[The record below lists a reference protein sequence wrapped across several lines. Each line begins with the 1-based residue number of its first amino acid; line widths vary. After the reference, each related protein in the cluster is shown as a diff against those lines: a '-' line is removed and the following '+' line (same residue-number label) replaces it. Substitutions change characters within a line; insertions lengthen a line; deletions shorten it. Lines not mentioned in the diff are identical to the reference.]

1 MLRKPPVI
9 ISDVQPSKDGVS
21 NKSLAP
27 PKDKARRKQSFTL
40 NMVAYTHHTEEG
52 TVPEGQSVP
61 EFLSK
66 PYSLTLMEGKSATFR
81 ARVSG
86 TPTPTVTWQRING
99 EPVVSG
105 SDYKVH
111 YDQRKDEH
119 IMEVPKV
126 LSKFADTYRCTA
138 SNVHAEASIAVA
150 LIAISLRKSAPLQM
164 KEEVSDAADF
174 RAKLKKRV
182 EEEKVPEKT
191 FDEKEVWDILMSADR
206 KDYEAICFK
215 YGIKDFRGMLRR
227 LQAMKEAKEEEEEN
241 ELQLR
246 KALKHVKVNAEGT
259 AVFEI
264 YMGRL
269 DPSKNLRFF
278 KNGRLLTI
286 DETEGK
292 HMLKK
297 IDDKYCLVINNVNAN
312 DDGDYAVEVDG
323 QMIKAGHLHYTDEQ
337 VFIRQ
342 LQSMRCYERESVTFE
357 CKLTMPT
364 PTATWNFKSLELIE
378 SNKYEMKVLDGGKT
392 HQLTINNTR
401 MVDKGVYSIVVFGC
415 SSVAWLEVAKSAIKF
430 KSGFRSVR
438 ARAGDTASF
447 SSELNIEGTNATWL
461 KDKLPITASDIDS
474 GRIKVFSDGG
484 KHGISFH
491 PAAEKDTGEYTVVVK
506 QDDDDKEYTANTF
519 LRVEAADDDANKK
532 ERQERRTQKAM
543 VAPPKSTGDG
553 GKRGDDKST
562 SGKGGKGD
570 GSKSGLDKSAD
581 AGKGLKGNAGLDD
594 GSRKKIPPPPVI
606 MIEPVDGNN
615 VGNGFGNGGSGDGSD
630 LLDKSGS
637 GDGGDGSGLGDGA
650 DLSHQRG
657 TGDEDSGRNRR
668 DADSNAAP
676 PRKRQPAKQPVDLSH
691 LRGTGDED
699 SGRNGRDA
707 DSSAAPPRKG
717 QPAKQPVDHGHQRGT
732 GDEDS
737 GRNGRDADSSA
748 APPRKGQPAK
758 RPVDLSHQR
767 GIGDEDSGRDR
778 RDSDSNAAPSRK
790 GQPAKQP
797 VDLSHQRGTGDEDS
811 GRDGRDS
818 DSNAAPPRKG
828 QPAKQP
834 VDLSHQRGTG
844 DEDSGRDGRDSDSN
858 AAPPRKGQPA
868 KQPVDLSHQ
877 RGTGDEDSGRD
888 GRDSDSNAAPPR
900 KGQPAKQPVDL
911 SHQRGT
917 GDEDSGRDGR
927 DSDSNAA
934 PPRKGQ
940 PAKQPVDLSHQRGT
954 GDEDTGRDGRDS
966 DSNAAPPRKG
976 KPAKQPVGLD
986 GLGSGTGDGGKG
998 DGLDGLDNSGSDGKS
1013 GLVDR
1018 LADGDDDDSD
1028 ADESEFADRRH
1039 DAVGMDLSHLHGT
1052 GDEDSGRNGLD
1063 ADPNAALPRNR
1074 QPAKQPVARKSRFA
1088 DIDTSL
1094 KELEPSNRKPR
1105 VQEEAG
1111 PEYIVAEPPVI
1122 DEDARAKLER
1132 DPITVRAGQTALV
1145 SVPFSCKGTSCSATW
1160 TRDDGATEVREDERT
1175 HLERSDRDA
1184 TFTLSRCKRGD
1195 SGDLKLQLKSPMGTA
1210 EINMQLEV
1218 IDKPS
1223 LPVGPL
1229 ETSVAG
1235 KLVTMTWQPPLDDG
1249 GRPVSRYLVERR
1261 QADKRSWVP
1270 VGDAAGDAA
1279 SFKTDKVDEGKA
1291 YQFRVRAVNSEG
1303 ESDALESGTVTI
1315 EKQATPPSA
1324 PGSPRA
1330 TNVTKNTVSLMWTE
1344 PKNTGGAPVASYVLE
1359 KRNRGTVA
1367 WSYASTSAIY
1377 DTQHT
1382 VKGLDEGTWYEFRVT
1397 AVNSAGRSE
1406 PSAVSQPALPKEPL
1420 KCPGS
1425 VHGLAVSKLAAQGF
1439 TLSWKP
1445 PVDGG
1450 DPEGYIVETCPEGS
1464 SEWTRANKALAT
1476 QPSYTVGGI
1485 HDRRM
1490 YFVRV
1495 TAVNE
1500 TGLGKP
1506 TQLDTCVSAAPPSV
1520 RPSFKLDS
1528 STSSYM
1534 RVKAGNTVRLKVLF
1548 TGSPAPEADWLKE
1561 GVRLST
1567 RVAITSTSGS
1577 SQMLIPCAA
1586 LKDSGHYTLV
1596 ISNEAGSETHSIF
1609 MKVIDVPSS
1618 PGHVSLVEKVPGTV
1632 TVCWSASRDEVT
1644 DDELT
1649 YTVLRREVN
1658 NKVWTEIGD
1667 HINNNS
1673 FTVTDSVTGQPYM
1686 FRVVA
1691 VNSVGR
1697 SYPSES
1703 KEPWSLMRRREPVG
1717 LVMPRYRGWNEASAP
1732 AFLVPLRSHVVTR
1745 GTECRMSCA
1754 VRGCPRPIVTW
1765 FKGGQSLWGSQRAC
1779 PTETVGV
1786 CSLLLPVVDFEDAGM
1801 YTVHAQNPHGKTECS
1816 ASLDVKDCSVD

>member
-717 QPAKQPVDHGHQRGT
+717 QPAKQPVDLGHIQGT
-732 GDEDS
+732 GDKDS
-737 GRNGRDADSSA
+737 GRNRQNADPNA
-748 APPRKGQPAK
+748 ALPRKGQP
-758 RPVDLSHQR
+758 
-767 GIGDEDSGRDR
+767 
-778 RDSDSNAAPSRK
+778 
-790 GQPAKQP
+790 
-797 VDLSHQRGTGDEDS
+797 T
-811 GRDGRDS
+811 
-818 DSNAAPPRKG
+818 
-828 QPAKQP
+828 
-834 VDLSHQRGTG
+834 
-844 DEDSGRDGRDSDSN
+844 
-858 AAPPRKGQPA
+858 
-868 KQPVDLSHQ
+868 
-877 RGTGDEDSGRD
+877 
-888 GRDSDSNAAPPR
+888 
-900 KGQPAKQPVDL
+900 
-911 SHQRGT
+911 
-917 GDEDSGRDGR
+917 
-927 DSDSNAA
+927 
-934 PPRKGQ
+934 
-940 PAKQPVDLSHQRGT
+940 KQPVDLSHQRGT

>member
-650 DLSHQRG
+650 DLGHIQG
-657 TGDEDSGRNRR
+657 TGDKDSGRNRQN
-668 DADSNAAP
+668 ADPNAA
-676 PRKRQPAKQPVDLSH
+676 L
-691 LRGTGDED
+691 
-699 SGRNGRDA
+699 
-707 DSSAAPPRKG
+707 PRKG
-717 QPAKQPVDHGHQRGT
+717 QPT
-732 GDEDS
+732 
-737 GRNGRDADSSA
+737 
-748 APPRKGQPAK
+748 
-758 RPVDLSHQR
+758 
-767 GIGDEDSGRDR
+767 
-778 RDSDSNAAPSRK
+778 
-790 GQPAKQP
+790 
-797 VDLSHQRGTGDEDS
+797 
-811 GRDGRDS
+811 
-818 DSNAAPPRKG
+818 
-828 QPAKQP
+828 
-834 VDLSHQRGTG
+834 
-844 DEDSGRDGRDSDSN
+844 
-858 AAPPRKGQPA
+858 
-868 KQPVDLSHQ
+868 
-877 RGTGDEDSGRD
+877 
-888 GRDSDSNAAPPR
+888 
-900 KGQPAKQPVDL
+900 
-911 SHQRGT
+911 
-917 GDEDSGRDGR
+917 
-927 DSDSNAA
+927 
-934 PPRKGQ
+934 
-940 PAKQPVDLSHQRGT
+940 KQPVDLSHQRGT

>member
-40 NMVAYTHHTEEG
+40 NMVAYTHHTEKG
-52 TVPEGQSVP
+52 TVPEGQSIP
-61 EFLSK
+61 EFVNK

-81 ARVSG
+81 ARVFG
-86 TPTPTVTWQRING
+86 KPTPTVTWHRING
-99 EPVVSG
+99 EEVVTG
-105 SDYKVH
+105 PDYKVH
-111 YDQRKDEH
+111 YDPRKDEH

-126 LSKFADTYRCTA
+126 VSKLADTYRCTA

-164 KEEVSDAADF
+164 KQEVSDAGDF

-191 FDEKEVWDILMSADR
+191 LDEKEVWDILMSADR

-264 YMGRL
+264 YMERL

-278 KNGRLLTI
+278 KNGKLLTI

-292 HMLKK
+292 HVLKK
-297 IDDKYCLVINNVNAN
+297 IADKYCLVINDVNGD
-312 DDGDYAVEVDG
+312 DDGEYTVEIDG

-392 HQLTINNTR
+392 HQLTIHNTR
-401 MVDKGVYSIVVFGC
+401 MVDKGVYSIGVFGC

-461 KDKLPITASDIDS
+461 KDKLPIAAGDIDS
-474 GRIKVFSDGG
+474 GRIKIFSDGG
-484 KHGISFH
+484 KHGISFN
-491 PAAEKDTGEYTVVVK
+491 PAAETDTGEYTVVVK
-506 QDDDDKEYTANTF
+506 QDDDDREYTANTF

-532 ERQERRTQKAM
+532 QRQERRAQKAV

-553 GKRGDDKST
+553 GKGGDDKST
-562 SGKGGKGD
+562 SGTGGKGD
-570 GSKSGLDKSAD
+570 GSKSGLD

-594 GSRKKIPPPPVI
+594 GSRKKIPPPPPPVI
-606 MIEPVDGNN
+606 MVEPAEENN
-615 VGNGFGNGGSGDGSD
+615 LGNGFGNGSGDGSD

-650 DLSHQRG
+650 DLGHIQG
-657 TGDEDSGRNRR
+657 TGDKDSGRNRQN
-668 DADSNAAP
+668 ADPNAA
-676 PRKRQPAKQPVDLSH
+676 L
-691 LRGTGDED
+691 
-699 SGRNGRDA
+699 
-707 DSSAAPPRKG
+707 PRKG
-717 QPAKQPVDHGHQRGT
+717 QPT
-732 GDEDS
+732 
-737 GRNGRDADSSA
+737 
-748 APPRKGQPAK
+748 
-758 RPVDLSHQR
+758 
-767 GIGDEDSGRDR
+767 
-778 RDSDSNAAPSRK
+778 
-790 GQPAKQP
+790 KQP

-811 GRDGRDS
+811 GR
-818 DSNAAPPRKG
+818 N
-828 QPAKQP
+828 
-834 VDLSHQRGTG
+834 
-844 DEDSGRDGRDSDSN
+844 
-858 AAPPRKGQPA
+858 
-868 KQPVDLSHQ
+868 
-877 RGTGDEDSGRD
+877 
-888 GRDSDSNAAPPR
+888 
-900 KGQPAKQPVDL
+900 
-911 SHQRGT
+911 
-917 GDEDSGRDGR
+917 
-927 DSDSNAA
+927 
-934 PPRKGQ
+934 
-940 PAKQPVDLSHQRGT
+940 
-954 GDEDTGRDGRDS
+954 GRDS

-976 KPAKQPVGLD
+976 KPAKQPIDLD

-1018 LADGDDDDSD
+1018 LVDGDDDDWDS
-1028 ADESEFADRRH
+1028 DESEFTDHRH
-1039 DAVGMDLSHLHGT
+1039 DALGMDLSHLHGT

-1074 QPAKQPVARKSRFA
+1074 QPAKQPLVRKSRFA
-1088 DIDTSL
+1088 DVDTSA
-1094 KELEPSNRKPR
+1094 KELEPSSRKPR
-1105 VQEEAG
+1105 IQEEAG
-1111 PEYIVAEPPVI
+1111 PEYIVAEAPVI
-1122 DEDARAKLER
+1122 DEDTRAKLER

-1145 SVPFSCKGTSCSATW
+1145 SVPFSCKGTSCSANW

-1184 TFTLSRCKRGD
+1184 TFALSRCERGD
-1195 SGDLKLQLKSPMGTA
+1195 SGGLKLQLKSPMGTA
-1210 EINMQLEV
+1210 EINMRLEV
-1218 IDKPS
+1218 IDKPTP
-1223 LPVGPL
+1223 PVGPL
-1229 ETSVAG
+1229 ETSVTG

-1330 TNVTKNTVSLMWTE
+1330 TNVTKDTVSLMWTE

-1359 KRNRGTVA
+1359 KRERGTVA

-1382 VKGLDEGTWYEFRVT
+1382 VKGLNEGTWYEFRVT

-1445 PVDGG
+1445 PKDGG
-1450 DPEGYIVETCPEGS
+1450 EPEGYIVETCPEGS

-1528 STSSYM
+1528 STSNYM

-1632 TVCWSASRDEVT
+1632 TLCWGASRDEVT

-1732 AFLVPLRSHVVTR
+1732 SFLVPLRPHVVTR

-1765 FKGGQSLWGSQRAC
+1765 FKGGQSLWGSERAC
-1779 PTETVGV
+1779 PMETVGV

-1801 YTVHAQNPHGKTECS
+1801 YTVHAQNPHGKSECS
-1816 ASLDVKDCSVD
+1816 ASLDVKDWSVE

>member
-676 PRKRQPAKQPVDLSH
+676 PRKRQPAKQPVDLGH
-691 LRGTGDED
+691 IQGTGDKD
-699 SGRNGRDA
+699 SGRNRQNA
-707 DSSAAPPRKG
+707 DPNAALPRKG
-717 QPAKQPVDHGHQRGT
+717 QPT
-732 GDEDS
+732 
-737 GRNGRDADSSA
+737 
-748 APPRKGQPAK
+748 
-758 RPVDLSHQR
+758 
-767 GIGDEDSGRDR
+767 
-778 RDSDSNAAPSRK
+778 
-790 GQPAKQP
+790 
-797 VDLSHQRGTGDEDS
+797 
-811 GRDGRDS
+811 
-818 DSNAAPPRKG
+818 
-828 QPAKQP
+828 
-834 VDLSHQRGTG
+834 
-844 DEDSGRDGRDSDSN
+844 
-858 AAPPRKGQPA
+858 
-868 KQPVDLSHQ
+868 
-877 RGTGDEDSGRD
+877 
-888 GRDSDSNAAPPR
+888 
-900 KGQPAKQPVDL
+900 
-911 SHQRGT
+911 
-917 GDEDSGRDGR
+917 
-927 DSDSNAA
+927 
-934 PPRKGQ
+934 
-940 PAKQPVDLSHQRGT
+940 KQPVDLSHQRGT

>member
-657 TGDEDSGRNRR
+657 TGDEDSGR
-668 DADSNAAP
+668 
-676 PRKRQPAKQPVDLSH
+676 
-691 LRGTGDED
+691 
-699 SGRNGRDA
+699 
-707 DSSAAPPRKG
+707 
-717 QPAKQPVDHGHQRGT
+717 
-732 GDEDS
+732 
-737 GRNGRDADSSA
+737 
-748 APPRKGQPAK
+748 
-758 RPVDLSHQR
+758 
-767 GIGDEDSGRDR
+767 
-778 RDSDSNAAPSRK
+778 
-790 GQPAKQP
+790 
-797 VDLSHQRGTGDEDS
+797 
-811 GRDGRDS
+811 DGRDS

-940 PAKQPVDLSHQRGT
+940 PAKQPVDLGHIQGTGDKDSGRNRQNADPNAALPRKGQPTKQPVDLSHQRGT